1 MQDSQCGFS
10 GVHYRKVPLYKQ
22 DRNTHSAC
30 ICLSPPHA
38 PPTRTLPWNLI
49 TPLPSLSSRLP
60 IPRPR
65 SPHPSAYPHCI
76 VSTIPT
82 SPPQETLHHLPSS
95 EVPLDQLTV
104 RVKELEETLAHR
116 ERERAV
122 LEERL
127 KGSLEDQQQASQQYQ
142 GHIKRLREEMNQW
155 VEWGCVC
162 VLYCTVH
169 T

>member
-1 MQDSQCGFS
+1 MVSTI
-10 GVHYRKVPLYKQ
+10 YREGPLYKQ

-30 ICLSPPHA
+30 ICLSTPHA
-38 PPTRTLPWNLI
+38 PPTLTLPSHLHHPTALPFF
-49 TPLPSLSSRLP
+49 TPPYSTALLSPSLCLP
-60 IPRPR
+60 TL
-65 SPHPSAYPHCI
+65 HA
-76 VSTIPT
+76 STIPT
-82 SPPQETLHHLPSS
+82 SPPQETLHRLPSS

-122 LEERL
+122 LGERL
-127 KGSLEDQQQASQQYQ
+127 KGSLEDQQRASQQYQ

-162 VLYCTVH
+162 MLYCTVH